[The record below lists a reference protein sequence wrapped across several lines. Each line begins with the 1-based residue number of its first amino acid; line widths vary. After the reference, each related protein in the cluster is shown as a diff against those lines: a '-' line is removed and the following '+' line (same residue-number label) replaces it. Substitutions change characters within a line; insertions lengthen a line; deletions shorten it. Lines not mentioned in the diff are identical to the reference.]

1 MESLKTLIKE
11 VNEYI
16 KLKRRKEF
24 TGFIQA
30 QLMHLLA
37 VHLHICFLLF
47 EKLCFRQCFQTEVSV
62 WGKTLSYCEVKI
74 IHRQPD
80 YNQQGDPNL
89 LQF

>member
-1 MESLKTLIKE
+1 M
-11 VNEYI
+11 NEYI

-37 VHLHICFLLF
+37 VHICFLLF
-47 EKLCFRQCFQTEVSV
+47 EKLCFRQRVQTEVSV

-80 YNQQGDPNL
+80 YNQQGDPDS